1 MTEPIYTYSVYGL
14 NVASSIPLP
23 ELSAGGG
30 KPDVTIRYGPVPT
43 SLQGAIETG
52 SFYQAAPGSF
62 LLLVDE
68 VARYLVTDGK
78 QIVIQREP
86 GAVDEEIAL
95 FLLGCAFAPLLQQ
108 RGLLPLHCSG
118 IVVEGGCIAFV
129 GHSGIGKSSLAGAFL
144 KRGYH
149 ILTDDILVISLIS
162 DGTPRAYPGYPQLKL
177 WPDTIS
183 KLGEAQQPLLPIRPG
198 IDKFRRPIR
207 EEFYKDALPL
217 KRLYVLGVSD
227 AGEIEVAPMS
237 GSAKVAA
244 IIRNTYHLGFVKG
257 LGKGPDHFKLCNALA
272 ARLDVRKVTRPREPY
287 LLEELANALEA
298 DFSW

>member
-1 MTEPIYTYSVYGL
+1 MAEPIYSYSVYGL
-14 NVASSIPLP
+14 NVASSVPLP

-30 KPDVTIRYGPVPT
+30 KPDVTVRYGPVPT
-43 SLQGAIETG
+43 SLHGAVEKG
-52 SFYQAAPGSF
+52 AFYEAAPGAF

-78 QIVIQREP
+78 QVVIQPEP
-86 GAVDEEIAL
+86 GAGHDEITL

-144 KRGYH
+144 KRGYP
-149 ILTDDILVISLIS
+149 ILTDDILVISLVS
-162 DGTPRAYPGYPQLKL
+162 DGTPLAYPGYPQLKL

-183 KLGEAQQPLLPIRPG
+183 KLGEARQSLLPIRPG

-227 AGEIEVAPMS
+227 AGEIEMATMS
-237 GSAKVAA
+237 GAAKVTA
-244 IIRNTYHLGFVKG
+244 IIRNTYHLGFVKA
-257 LGKGPDHFKLCNALA
+257 LGKGPEHFRQCNALA
-272 ARLDVRKVTRPREPY
+272 EKLTVRKVMRPREPY

-298 DFSW
+298 DFS

>member
-1 MTEPIYTYSVYGL
+1 MGKRTYSYSVYGL

-23 ELSAGGG
+23 ELSGGEG

-43 SLQGAIETG
+43 LLQGAAESG
-52 SFYQAAPGSF
+52 SFYQAAPGSI
-62 LLLVDE
+62 LLLVDG

-78 QIVIQREP
+78 QIIIQREP
-86 GAVDEEIAL
+86 DSSHEEVTL

-118 IVVEGGCIAFV
+118 IVAQGGCIAFV

-144 KRGYH
+144 KRGYP
-149 ILTDDILVISLIS
+149 ILTDDILVISLVS
-162 DGTPRAYPGYPQLKL
+162 DGTPQAYPGYPQLKL

-183 KLGEAQQPLLPIRPG
+183 KMGENQQFLLPISPG

-217 KRLYVLGVSD
+217 KRLYVLGISD
-227 AGEIEVAPMS
+227 ARQIEVVPMG
-237 GSAKVAA
+237 GSAKVTA
-244 IIRNTYHLGFVKG
+244 IIRNTYHLGFLKG
-257 LGKGPDHFKLCNALA
+257 LGKGPEHFRQCNALA
-272 ARLDVRKVTRPREPY
+272 ERLTARKVTRPREPY
-287 LLEELANALEA
+287 LLEELADALEA
-298 DFSW
+298 DFSR

>member
-1 MTEPIYTYSVYGL
+1 MAGPTYSYFVYGL
-14 NVASSIPLP
+14 NVESSFPLP
-23 ELSAGGG
+23 ELSAGEGT
-30 KPDVTIRYGPVPT
+30 PDVTIRYGPVPT
-43 SLQGAIETG
+43 SLRGAVESG
-52 SFYQAAPGSF
+52 NFYQAAPGSF
-62 LLLVDE
+62 LLLVEE
-68 VARYLVTDGK
+68 VARYLVTGGK

-86 GAVDEEIAL
+86 NAGHDEIAL

-118 IVVEGGCIAFV
+118 IEAQGGCIAFV

-144 KRGYH
+144 KRGYP
-149 ILTDDILVISLIS
+149 ILTDDILVISLVS
-162 DGTPRAYPGYPQLKL
+162 DGNPQAYPGYPQLKL

-183 KLGEAQQPLLPIRPG
+183 KLGEARPSLLPIRPG

-217 KRLYVLGVSD
+217 KRLYVLDISD
-227 AGEIEVAPMS
+227 AGEIEVVPMS

-257 LGKGPDHFKLCNALA
+257 LGKGTEHFRLCNTLA
-272 ARLDVRKVTRPREPY
+272 EKLTVKKVTRPRDPY
-287 LLEELANALEA
+287 LLEELADVLEA
-298 DFSW
+298 DFS

>member
-1 MTEPIYTYSVYGL
+1 MSQS
-14 NVASSIPLP
+14 AIPLP
-23 ELSAGGG
+23 ELSDGGG

-43 SLQGAIETG
+43 SLQGAAESG

-62 LLLVDE
+62 LLLVE
-68 VARYLVTDGK
+68 GVARYLVTDGK
-78 QIVIQREP
+78 QVVIQREP
-86 GAVDEEIAL
+86 GAEHEEITL

-144 KRGYH
+144 KRGYP
-149 ILTDDILVISLIS
+149 ILTDDILVISLVS
-162 DGTPRAYPGYPQLKL
+162 DGTPQAYPGYPQLKL

-183 KLGEAQQPLLPIRPG
+183 KLGEARQSLLPIRPG

-217 KRLYVLGVSD
+217 KRLYVLGISD
-227 AGEIEVAPMS
+227 AGEIEMAPMS
-237 GSAKVAA
+237 GSAKLTA
-244 IIRNTYHLGFVKG
+244 IISHTYHLGFLKG
-257 LGKGPDHFKLCNALA
+257 LGKGPEHFRQCNALA
-272 ARLDVRKVTRPREPY
+272 ERLTVKKVTRPREPY
-287 LLEELANALEA
+287 LLEELADALEA
-298 DFSW
+298 DFS